1 MLARHLTGLL
11 VAVLVAGAGGCGGKG
26 DEASGE
32 RAATPTPSASAR
44 ARSERRVVTADVD
57 GRRLSGHCSGT
68 QRAGT
73 PAVLL
78 ESGMNGGQEQLSSI
92 ESALSGRTLVCSY
105 DRAGTGQSD
114 PPPKRPRPVSE
125 LVADLDAFAAATSA
139 QPPYLLVGQSIG
151 GNVVFMYA
159 QRHPNKVAGFVS
171 MNPAPPAKT
180 FLPAA
185 KKVETKDEFA
195 GELSDFG
202 GENDEGISA
211 YEPTLNHALRAH
223 MPYAILFD
231 EDCDGNAGFCHRI
244 LPPLTAAMR
253 SLAAVGDGGR
263 FVRARGAGH
272 NIFNTNP
279 ELVQRTITEVLKRAR

>member
-1 MLARHLTGLL
+1 VIARHLTGSL
-11 VAVLVAGAGGCGGKG
+11 VAVLLAGAWGCGGGG
-26 DEASGE
+26 DEASTE
-32 RAATPTPSASAR
+32 RAAQATPSASAD
-44 ARSERRVVTADVD
+44 ARSGRRVVTASVG

-78 ESGMNGGQEQLSSI
+78 ESGMNGDQEQLSNI
-92 ESALSGRTLVCSY
+92 ENALAGRTLVCSY

-159 QRHPNKVAGFVS
+159 QTHPEKVAGFVS
-171 MNPAPPAKT
+171 MNPGPPAKT

-185 KKVETKDEFA
+185 KKVETKEEFA
-195 GELSDFG
+195 GELSDFAG
-202 GENDEGISA
+202 HNDEGISA
-211 YEPTLNHALRAH
+211 HEPTLSRALRADL
-223 MPYAILFD
+223 PYVILFD
-231 EDCDGNAGFCHRI
+231 EDCDGNTGFCRRI

-253 SLAAVGDGGR
+253 SWAAVGDGGR
-263 FVRARGAGH
+263 FVRAKGAGH
-272 NIFNTNP
+272 NIFKTDP
-279 ELVQRTITEVLKRAR
+279 ELVQRTITEVLNRAR